1 MTDFNK
7 MLEAVK
13 RDAIGKTLILSSRN
27 PRMNRS
33 YVVGSVE
40 LHDDKFYLRSQDYGG
55 GKYTSIPFDKDS
67 IIRLVCFGTTS
78 CVRQNL
84 QMGRYAI
91 QYRLTNT
98 VPNAVLI
105 N

>member
-40 LHDDKFYLRSQDYGG
+40 VRDGKFYLRSQDYGG
-55 GKYTSIPFDKDS
+55 GRYTSIPFDENG

-78 CVRQNL
+78 CIRQNP
-84 QMGRYAI
+84 QMGRYTI
-91 QYRLTNT
+91 QYRLANT
-98 VPNAVLI
+98 PPNAAL
-105 N
+105 NN